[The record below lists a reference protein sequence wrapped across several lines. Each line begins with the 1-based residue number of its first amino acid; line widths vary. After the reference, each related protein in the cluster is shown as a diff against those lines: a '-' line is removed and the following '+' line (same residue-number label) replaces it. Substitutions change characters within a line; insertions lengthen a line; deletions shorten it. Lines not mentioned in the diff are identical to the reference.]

1 MITVAITIV
10 IWCQIMTKLGS
21 LDLSHNL
28 QANYAIIFLFR
39 LDLIFHAYVAHIRC
53 DSFNILNFASKQGQ
67 IQKSVTSQTV
77 SHYSTFFF

>member
-28 QANYAIIFLFR
+28 QANYTISCLFR
-39 LDLIFHAYVAHIRC
+39 LDLILYACEILVRC
-53 DSFNILNFASKQGQ
+53 DRFEILNFATKQ
-67 IQKSVTSQTV
+67 SLN
-77 SHYSTFFF
+77 